1 MRISLIGMS
10 GSGKSTWSG
19 RLVENGFKV
28 FHCDDLIAEK
38 LSNELKKPDGTD
50 MEVGEWMGFPH
61 EPTYIEREEK
71 YLYFEKKVL
80 AEILNEIETVGE
92 SANGRIVIDTTG
104 SVIYTGEAILKTLGR
119 MTRVVHLAIPPEVQE
134 LMLNAYLSNMRPVLW
149 RSYFN
154 VKSDESHEA
163 ALARCYPMLLSGREE
178 LYARHADVTL
188 DYYKHSSDDFN
199 EIDFLNMVMDL
210 QEIDIVERVRLTHS

>member
-1 MRISLIGMS
+1 MMRISLIGMS

-19 RLVENGFKV
+19 RLVDNGFKV

-50 MEVGEWMGFPH
+50 MEVGEWMGFPY

-80 AEILNEIETVGE
+80 AEILDEIEAVSE
-92 SANGRIVIDTTG
+92 SADGRFVIDTTG
-104 SVIYTGEAILKTLGR
+104 SVIYSGEAILKTLCR
-119 MTRVVHLAIPPEVQE
+119 MTRVVHLATPPEVQE
-134 LMLNAYLSNMRPVLW
+134 LMLNAYLSNRRPVLW

-154 VKSDESHEA
+154 MKTDESHEV
-163 ALARCYPMLLSGREE
+163 ALGRCYPKLLTGREK
-178 LYARHADVTL
+178 LYTQYADVAL
-188 DYYKHSSDDFN
+188 DYYEHSSDDFN
-199 EIDFLNMVMDL
+199 VSDFLDKVAGD
-210 QEIDIVERVRLTHS
+210 

>member
-61 EPTYIEREEK
+61 EPTYTEREET
-71 YLYFEKKVL
+71 YLYFERKVL
-80 AEILNEIETVGE
+80 AEILDEIKTVSE
-92 SANGRIVIDTTG
+92 PADGRIVIDTTG
-104 SVIYTGEAILKTLGR
+104 SVIYTGEAILKTLCR
-119 MTRVVHLAIPPEVQE
+119 MTRVVHLATPPEVRE
-134 LMLNAYLSNMRPVLW
+134 RMLNAYLSNKRPVLW
-149 RSYFN
+149 RNYFN
-154 VKSDESHEA
+154 VESNESQEE
-163 ALARCYPMLLSGREE
+163 ALARCYPKLLSGREE
-178 LYARHADVTL
+178 LYAQHADVAF
-188 DYYKHSSDDFN
+188 DYDEHSSGDFN
-199 EIDFLNMVMDL
+199 VNDFLNKIMEL
-210 QEIDIVERVRLTHS
+210 